1 MKEIKKSAIRVATEE
16 IIEKIGLTTPNEQG
30 EKVPITF
37 DDNTSDQEVE
47 QVFKDAV
54 GYIDPV
60 LDKSKF
66 SIATKIIIHNYDP
79 KLFPEVEAT
88 VKEVKKETTPELL
101 EVEPADDLFTQIN
114 SCERLKDL
122 KAIAQTNTE
131 FKGLRGRLN
140 SYKSLDDLHDAM
152 VDVLNSGEPQVVADR
167 LHEQNIESQ
176 GVNGGEKK
184 EKPAEEKQFKAKME
198 VVPTGDKKEATLV
211 SEKKVKAEKKE
222 KVAKKEP
229 KPLIEKTGKTRA
241 TVMAKILQETVDVPM
256 TIKEI
261 ANRVQSE
268 FGGSENEAKY
278 QTKVAVSLLSE
289 LKLINEQSGKLSYKG

>member
-1 MKEIKKSAIRVATEE
+1 
-16 IIEKIGLTTPNEQG
+16 
-30 EKVPITF
+30 
-37 DDNTSDQEVE
+37 
-47 QVFKDAV
+47 
-54 GYIDPV
+54 
-60 LDKSKF
+60 
-66 SIATKIIIHNYDP
+66 
-79 KLFPEVEAT
+79 
-88 VKEVKKETTPELL
+88 
-101 EVEPADDLFTQIN
+101 
-114 SCERLKDL
+114 
-122 KAIAQTNTE
+122 
-131 FKGLRGRLN
+131 
-140 SYKSLDDLHDAM
+140 
-152 VDVLNSGEPQVVADR
+152 
-167 LHEQNIESQ
+167 
-176 GVNGGEKK
+176 
-184 EKPAEEKQFKAKME
+184 ME

>member
-1 MKEIKKSAIRVATEE
+1 MKEIKKTALRVATEE

-30 EKVPITF
+30 EKVPIAF
-37 DDNTSDQEVE
+37 DDNVSDQEVE
-47 QVFKDAV
+47 QVFIDAV
-54 GYIDPV
+54 KYIDPV

-66 SIATKIIIHNYDP
+66 SLATKVIIHNSDP
-79 KLFPEVEAT
+79 ALFPEVEAT
-88 VKEVKKETTPELL
+88 TKEVKKADTPAP

-114 SCERLKDL
+114 DCERLKDL
-122 KAIAQTNTE
+122 KEIAQANVE

-140 SYKSLDDLHDAM
+140 SYKSLDDLRDAM
-152 VDVLNSGEPQVVADR
+152 LDILNSGEPQVVANR
-167 LHEQNIESQ
+167 LHERNIESQ
-176 GVNGGEKK
+176 GVNGEVKK
-184 EKPAEEKQFKAKME
+184 EKPVEEKQFKAKME
-198 VVPTGDKKEATLV
+198 VVPDGNKKVVTLV
-211 SEKKVKAEKKE
+211 PEKKVKAEKKE

-261 ANRVQSE
+261 AKRVQSE

-289 LKLINEQSGKLSYKG
+289 LKLINEQAGKLSYKG